1 MKQKS
6 KQTDKEFE
14 KQFQKDDTFKITVI
28 INVHECGR
36 GLMTA

>member
-28 INVHECGR
+28 INVHE
-36 GLMTA
+36 